1 MQTFILQELLSWR
14 AFLDILIITVAL
26 FLLCQTLVRFGT
38 WKILVGILIAFFI
51 FTIASLLRLEGVS
64 WIFRNVSQVAVL
76 AIIVI
81 FQPELR
87 KILEKFVSLSRSKRV
102 PPDHGLTEIVASS
115 LWKLA
120 AQKRGA
126 LLVYPGEEIFTEK
139 LSGGHALNG
148 KASEPLMMSI
158 FDPHSPGHDG
168 AVLVEDNQLSRF
180 GVRLPMSQT
189 TRLAEDFGTRHHAAM
204 SLAETTDALI
214 FVVSE
219 ERGIVSAFKN
229 GEMIKMRSPADIS
242 SQIMSH
248 QTQYGLLGLQRFSG
262 WDRRTAMQAGSC
274 LFLAIVLWTTLAASN
289 RQIVERTFVLPVTY
303 TAPAENLMLI
313 SPKIDEVK
321 IQMSG
326 PKAALNDFLLSQP
339 VVNVDLSGMVEGTQT
354 ILLSEENISGDE
366 EVAFLSST
374 PDRIQVTLAQIIRT
388 SLPVVPQLVG
398 SLPPGLK
405 ITKVRVRPERI
416 QVLVPPSTSDDAPL
430 TVSTT
435 PVYLNSVSASSRIFC
450 KVIAA
455 QHIQPVVRPWPD
467 VEVLIEVSAAQ

>member
-1 MQTFILQELLSWR
+1 MLHELLSWR
-14 AFLDILIITVAL
+14 AFLDIFIISVSL
-26 FLLCQTLVRFGT
+26 FLLCRTLIRFGT

-51 FTIASLLRLEGVS
+51 FTIASLLKLEGVS

-87 KILEKFVSLSRSKRV
+87 KILEKFVSLSSSKRA
-102 PPDHGLTEIVASS
+102 PPDLALTEIVASS

-120 AQKRGA
+120 TQKRGA
-126 LLVYPGEEIFTEK
+126 LLVYPGDEIFTEK
-139 LSGGHALNG
+139 LSGGHALHG

-189 TRLAEDFGTRHHAAM
+189 TSLAEDYGTRHHAAM

-229 GEMIKMRSPADIS
+229 GEMIRMSSPADIS
-242 SQIMSH
+242 EQITSH
-248 QTQYGLLGLQRFSG
+248 QTRHGLLDLERFSE

-274 LFLAIVLWTTLAASN
+274 FLLAIILWTTLASSN

-303 TAPAENLMLI
+303 AAPSENLMLI
-313 SPKIDEVK
+313 SEKIDEVK

-339 VVNVDLSGMVEGTQT
+339 VVNVDLSEMVEGTQT

-388 SLPVVPQLVG
+388 TLPVVPQLVG

-405 ITKVRVRPERI
+405 ITKVRVIPENI
-416 QVLVPPSTSDDAPL
+416 KVLVPPSTSDDTPL

-435 PVYLNSVSASSRIFC
+435 PVYLNSVSATSRIFC

-467 VEVLIEVSAAQ
+467 VEVVIEVSATQ